1 MSEKDDRHYI
11 SYVLVGGQT
20 LIGVHNP
27 MKCAGRNCPIHN
39 QSDHH
44 MVTWP
49 QNWNPAKGIIERICM
64 HDIAHPDPDEATDFK
79 DHECCG
85 CCRGK

>member
-1 MSEKDDRHYI
+1 MSEKEVIHGI
-11 SYVLVGGQT
+11 SYTLVGGQI
-20 LIGVHNP
+20 LIGVHSP
-27 MKCAGRNCPIHN
+27 TKCSGRKCPIHN

-44 MVTWP
+44 MVTWS
-49 QNWNPAKGIIERICM
+49 QNWNPTKKIIERICM
-64 HDIAHPDPDEATDFK
+64 HDIAHPDPDEVTESK